1 MAEVI
6 KTNPRELDLKDGV
19 QSHLKR
25 LRETIGAFGAELEA
39 LKKLEQ
45 MLREAN
51 DRLDRGASLVGR
63 EAQFLEMLI
72 KREAAKNEPQ
82 PQEKRE
88 DPKLTS
94 IVTRVENDL
103 NTLVKG
109 VRGEPLKGEP
119 PKLGHADLTNL
130 G

>member
-25 LRETIGAFGAELEA
+25 LRETIKVFGEELGA
-39 LKKLEQ
+39 LKELEQ
-45 MLREAN
+45 MLLAAN
-51 DRLDRGASLVGR
+51 DRLDRSASLIGR

-72 KREAAKNEPQ
+72 KREAFKTEQ
-82 PQEKRE
+82 SQEKRE

-109 VRGEPLKGEP
+109 VRGEP
-119 PKLGHADLTNL
+119 PKTSLG
-130 G
+130 